1 MSFGFGGPIRLCLGF
16 KESLCLPLI
25 IPGVWIITCGH
36 WLRGIIAEGLAWTAV
51 HPAGAMTLIS
61 RLLFTPEP
69 TTLLTEL
76 EKQSSV
82 EYLALM
88 LRDMCFFSS
97 RVLDKHEFAA
107 MLEPHG
113 EIFNKYAEMRCC
125 NTKNQEDLEMYL
137 EEIIFTD
144 MLMYGVGSWD
154 GNDAKYRANFFTCQ
168 PYRHIYSLFAV
179 PLCPYIAPV
188 SDIAA
193 SCPLLD
199 KHHVVGVHERSPFPL
214 KEFTATLLP
223 LFPNSLSA
231 KHSMTLPGPQPAAA
245 SDALPSPNSP
255 HWQAGF
261 VMELLSKDGVD
272 VDPNYTYLG
281 VSVFLRVAW
290 LMSAALGWPEIPVV
304 VPPTGAHGISPHSAE
319 AAATI
324 QVPPKRP
331 HTEQLFYVP
340 KPPLSAISPQRFPG
354 ADPESTDALI
364 RTLSHNHIAWHIFF
378 NCKELRK

>member
-76 EKQSSV
+76 EKQN
-82 EYLALM
+82 
-88 LRDMCFFSS
+88 MCFFSS

-154 GNDAKYRANFFTCQ
+154 GNDAKYRANFFT
-168 PYRHIYSLFAV
+168 
-179 PLCPYIAPV
+179 
-188 SDIAA
+188 
-193 SCPLLD
+193 
-199 KHHVVGVHERSPFPL
+199 
-214 KEFTATLLP
+214 
-223 LFPNSLSA
+223 
-231 KHSMTLPGPQPAAA
+231 
-245 SDALPSPNSP
+245 

-290 LMSAALGWPEIPVV
+290 LMSAALGWVVQAMTDVPPKLDQTADDPFHCKPEIPVV

-378 NCKELRK
+378 NCKELRKTAAWATVIAQGFIPHVGSVQYGAPDPPEKCDH